1 MQAGRNKTKKQPRR
15 EKMSPIYRW
24 IAAGAGLLVAGYLVW
39 YFQAIV
45 FYILIAAVLSLMGKP
60 LVILLRRIRIRSW
73 AVPQWLAAMATLAVM
88 LVVIYALAVTLVPV
102 VIDKIDQF
110 SSFNIDQ
117 LTTALCDPISR
128 VEEYINS
135 FLPDNN
141 FSIREYIHTQV
152 SPLFAAANIGSSL
165 ASVTGWIVDL
175 VIAVFSVSFI
185 TYFFLK
191 DDRLFFEG
199 VVILFP
205 TKYEAN
211 IKRALDS
218 ATTLL
223 IRYFIGICI
232 EMFVKLV
239 CITLPL
245 YLIGLEFNTALVI
258 GVISAVLNVIPYIGP
273 LIGALSGCVIAMLS
287 PVPGVSMGSV
297 LFQMIV
303 VFIIFQLIDNIILQP
318 YIYSS
323 SVKAHPLE
331 MFIVILMAGYIAGVL
346 GMLFAIPAYTVIR
359 VFAKEFFN
367 HFRVVQKLTEK
378 I

>member
-1 MQAGRNKTKKQPRR
+1 
-15 EKMSPIYRW
+15 MSPIYRW
-24 IAAGAGLLVAGYLVW
+24 IAAGAGLLVAGFLVW

-60 LVILLRRIRIRSW
+60 LVTLLCRIRVQGRSVPKW
-73 AVPQWLAAMATLAVM
+73 AAAMATLIVM
-88 LVVIYALAVTLVPV
+88 LVVIYVLAVTLVPV
-102 VIDKIDQF
+102 VLDKIDQI
-110 SSFNIDQ
+110 SSFDIDQ
-117 LTTALCDPISR
+117 LTSALADPISR
-128 VEEYINS
+128 IEKSVNR

-141 FSIREYIHTQV
+141 FSVREYIHTQAG
-152 SPLFAAANIGSSL
+152 PLFGSVSIGSSL

-191 DDRLFFEG
+191 DDRLFFDG

-205 TKYEAN
+205 TKYEQN
-211 IKRALDS
+211 ITRALDS

-232 EMFVKLV
+232 EMLIKLV
-239 CITLPL
+239 CITVPL
-245 YLIGLEFNTALVI
+245 YLLGLEFNTALVI

-273 LIGALSGCVIAMLS
+273 LIGAFAGCVIALLS
-287 PVPGVSMGSV
+287 PVPGTAAGVL
-297 LFQMIV
+297 LFQMLIV
-303 VFIIFQLIDNIILQP
+303 FAVFQLIDNIILQP

-323 SVKAHPLE
+323 SVRAHPLE
-331 MFIVILMAGYIAGVL
+331 IFIVILMAGYIAGVL
-346 GMLFAIPAYTVIR
+346 GMLLAIPAYTVIR

-367 HFRVVQKLTEK
+367 HFRVVRKLTEK

>member
-1 MQAGRNKTKKQPRR
+1 
-15 EKMSPIYRW
+15 MSPIYRW

-60 LVILLRRIRIRSW
+60 LVTLLCRVRIKGRS
-73 AVPQWLAAMATLAVM
+73 VPKWLAAFATLVVM
-88 LVVIYALAVTLVPV
+88 LVVIYALAVTLLPV
-102 VIDKIDQF
+102 VIDKIDQLT
-110 SSFNIDQ
+110 SFDIDQ
-117 LTTALCDPISR
+117 LTTALADPIAR
-128 VEEYINS
+128 IEQYINR

-141 FSIREYIHTQV
+141 FSIREYIHTQAG
-152 SPLFAAANIGSSL
+152 PLFASANIGSSL

-191 DDRLFFEG
+191 DDRLFFDG
-199 VVILFP
+199 VVIFFP
-205 TKYEAN
+205 AKYEAN

-232 EMFVKLV
+232 EMFIKLV
-239 CITLPL
+239 CIALPL

-273 LIGALSGCVIAMLS
+273 LIGAIAGCVIAMLS
-287 PVPGVSMGSV
+287 PVPGVAVESV

-303 VFIIFQLIDNIILQP
+303 VFVIFQLIDNVILQP
-318 YIYSS
+318 YIYSCW
-323 SVKAHPLE
+323 VKAHPLE
-331 MFIVILMAGYIAGVL
+331 IFIVILMAGYIAGVW
-346 GMLFAIPAYTVIR
+346 GMLLAIPAYTVIR

-367 HFRVVQKLTEK
+367 NFRVVRKLTEN

>member
-1 MQAGRNKTKKQPRR
+1 
-15 EKMSPIYRW
+15 MSPIYRW

-60 LVILLRRIRIRSW
+60 LVTLLRRIRIRSW
-73 AVPQWLAAMATLAVM
+73 AVPQWLAAMVTLAVM
-88 LVVIYALAVTLVPV
+88 LVVIYVLAVTLVPV
-102 VIDKIDQF
+102 VIDKIDQLA
-110 SSFNIDQ
+110 SFNIDQ
-117 LTTALCDPISR
+117 LTAALSDPISR

-152 SPLFAAANIGSSL
+152 GPLFAAANIGSSL

-205 TKYEAN
+205 SKYEAN

-239 CITLPL
+239 CVTLPL

-273 LIGALSGCVIAMLS
+273 LIGALAGCVIAMLS
-287 PVPGVSMGSV
+287 PVPGVPMGSV

-331 MFIVILMAGYIAGVL
+331 IFIVILMAGYIAGVL

-367 HFRVVQKLTEK
+367 NFRVVQKLTEK

>member
-1 MQAGRNKTKKQPRR
+1 
-15 EKMSPIYRW
+15 MSPIYRW

-45 FYILIAAVLSLMGKP
+45 LYILIAAVLSLMGKP
-60 LVILLRRIRIRSW
+60 LVTLLCRIKIGTRS
-73 AVPQWLAAMATLAVM
+73 VPKWLAAMATLIVM
-88 LVVIYALAVTLVPV
+88 LVVIYGLSRALIPV
-102 VIDKIDQF
+102 VIEKVDQLA
-110 SSFNIDQ
+110 SFNIEQ
-117 LTTALCDPISR
+117 FTAALGKPLAQ
-128 VEEYINS
+128 VEEYINK

-141 FSIREYIHTQV
+141 FSMREYINTQLG
-152 SPLFAAANIGSSL
+152 PLFSTVSLGSSI

-175 VIAVFSVSFI
+175 SIAVFSVSFI

-199 VVILFP
+199 IVILFP
-205 TKYEAN
+205 AKYEQN
-211 IKRALDS
+211 IGRALDS

-232 EMFVKLV
+232 EMLIKLV
-239 CITLPL
+239 CITVPL

-273 LIGALSGCVIAMLS
+273 LIGAIAGCVIALLS
-287 PVPGVSMGSV
+287 PVPGVPATAI
-297 LFQMIV
+297 LLPMIV

-331 MFIVILMAGYIAGVL
+331 IFIVILMAGYIAGVL

-367 HFRVVQKLTEK
+367 NFRVVRKLTEK

>member
-331 MFIVILMAGYIAGVL
+331 IFIVILMAGYIAGVL

>member
-1 MQAGRNKTKKQPRR
+1 
-15 EKMSPIYRW
+15 MSPIYRW
-24 IAAGAGLLVAGYLVW
+24 MAAAAGLLVAGFLVW

-60 LVILLRRIRIRSW
+60 LVNLLCRIHVSGW
-73 AVPQWLAAMATLAVM
+73 VVPKWMAALVTLIVM
-88 LVVIYALAVTLVPV
+88 MVVIFGAARGLVPV
-102 VIDKIDQF
+102 VIDQ
-110 SSFNIDQ
+110 IDQ
-117 LTTALCDPISR
+117 LSAFNMDQLTGALAEPVARIER
-128 VEEYINS
+128 YVNE

-141 FSIREYIHTQV
+141 FAVKEYIDSQV
-152 SPLFAAANIGSSL
+152 APLLAAGTIQSSI

-175 VIAVFSVSFI
+175 GIGVFSVSFI

-199 VVILFP
+199 IVILFP
-205 TKYEAN
+205 SKYEEN

-218 ATTLL
+218 STTLL

-232 EMFVKLV
+232 EMVIKLI
-239 CITLPL
+239 CIAVPL
-245 YLIGLEFNTALVI
+245 YFIGFEFNTALVI
-258 GVISAVLNVIPYIGP
+258 GVIAAVLNVIPYIGP
-273 LIGALSGCVIAMLS
+273 LIGALAGCLIALLS
-287 PVPGVSMGSV
+287 PVAGVPMGAV
-297 LFQMIV
+297 LFQMLL
-303 VFIIFQLIDNIILQP
+303 VFGVFQLIDNVILQP

-331 MFIVILMAGYIAGVL
+331 IFIVILMAGYMAGVL

-367 HFRVVQKLTEK
+367 HFRVVRKLTEK

>member
-1 MQAGRNKTKKQPRR
+1 
-15 EKMSPIYRW
+15 MSPIYRW
-24 IAAGAGLLVAGYLVW
+24 IAAGAGLLVAGFLVW

-45 FYILIAAVLSLMGKP
+45 LYILIAAVLSLMGKP
-60 LVILLRRIRIRSW
+60 LVTLLCRIRIGTWS
-73 AVPQWLAAMATLAVM
+73 VPKWLAAMTTLIVM
-88 LVVIYALAVTLVPV
+88 LVVIYVLARALVPV
-102 VIDKIDQF
+102 VIEKVDQLA
-110 SSFNIDQ
+110 SFDVDQ
-117 LTTALCDPISR
+117 LTAALGRPFAQI
-128 VEEYINS
+128 EEYVNK
-135 FLPDNN
+135 FLPENN
-141 FSIREYIHTQV
+141 FSMREYFNTQLA
-152 SPLFAAANIGSSL
+152 PLFSSVSL
-165 ASVTGWIVDL
+165 GRSIASVTGWIVDL
-175 VIAVFSVSFI
+175 GIAIFSISFI

-199 VVILFP
+199 IVILFP
-205 TKYEAN
+205 AKYEQN
-211 IKRALDS
+211 IARALDS

-232 EMFVKLV
+232 EMFIKLV
-239 CITLPL
+239 CITVPL

-273 LIGALSGCVIAMLS
+273 LIGGLLGCVIALLS
-287 PVPGVSMGSV
+287 PVPGEAETTM
-297 LFQMIV
+297 LLPMIA
-303 VFIIFQLIDNIILQP
+303 VFIVFQLIDNIILQP

-331 MFIVILMAGYIAGVL
+331 IFIVILMAGYIAGVL

-367 HFRVVQKLTEK
+367 NFRVVQKLTEK

>member
-1 MQAGRNKTKKQPRR
+1 MDLALPRSTETR
-15 EKMSPIYRW
+15 IDKMSPIYRW
-24 IAAGAGLLVAGYLVW
+24 IAAGAGLLVAGFLVW

-60 LVILLRRIRIRSW
+60 LVTLLGRVHIRGW
-73 AVPQWLAAMATLAVM
+73 HLPKWLAAMITLVVM
-88 LVVIYALAVTLVPV
+88 LVVIYALAVTLIPV
-102 VIDKIDQF
+102 VIEKV
-110 SSFNIDQ
+110 DQ
-117 LTTALCDPISR
+117 LTSFNLNQLTTLLADPIHR
-128 VEEYINS
+128 VETYVNR

-141 FSIREYIHTQV
+141 FSVQEYINTQLA
-152 SPLFAAANIGSSL
+152 PMFAATNLSSSI
-165 ASVTGWIVDL
+165 ASVTAWIVDL
-175 VIAVFSVSFI
+175 LIAIFSVSFI

-199 VVILFP
+199 VIILFP
-205 TKYEAN
+205 SKYEAN

-232 EMFVKLV
+232 EMIIKLI

-245 YLIGLEFNTALVI
+245 YLIGLEFDTALVI

-273 LIGALSGCVIAMLS
+273 LIGAIAGCGIAMLS
-287 PVPGVSMGSV
+287 PLPDVPLESV

-331 MFIVILMAGYIAGVL
+331 IFLVILMAGYIAGVL
-346 GMLFAIPAYTVIR
+346 GMLLAIPAYTVLR

-367 HFRVVQKLTEK
+367 NFRVVQKLTEN

>member
-1 MQAGRNKTKKQPRR
+1 
-15 EKMSPIYRW
+15 MSPIYRW

-60 LVILLRRIRIRSW
+60 LVTLLRRIRIRSW

-88 LVVIYALAVTLVPV
+88 LVVIYVLAVTLVPV
-102 VIDKIDQF
+102 VIDKIDQL
-110 SSFNIDQ
+110 SSFDIDQ
-117 LTTALCDPISR
+117 LTAALSDPISR
-128 VEEYINS
+128 VEEYINN

-152 SPLFAAANIGSSL
+152 GPLFAAANIGSSL

-205 TKYEAN
+205 SKYEAN

-273 LIGALSGCVIAMLS
+273 LIGALTGCVIAMLS
-287 PVPGVSMGSV
+287 PVPGVPMGSV

-331 MFIVILMAGYIAGVL
+331 IFIVILMAGYIAGVL